1 MIFSLIP
8 DSDPRLHSRVPDF
21 DFDNPPT
28 DPVQLRAD
36 LLESMREHRG
46 AGLAANQCGLPYR
59 CFVAYDMNNEPFIA
73 FNPEI
78 KLEEGSQTDTEGCL
92 SFPGT
97 LLTVTRSM
105 GVHFVYQNE
114 NGMKKVFSF
123 SGFRA
128 RAVLHEIDHL
138 NGVVFTERA
147 DETPG

>member
-1 MIFSLIP
+1 MIFDLIP

-28 DPVQLRAD
+28 EPVQLFAD
-36 LLESMREHRG
+36 LVESMRRHHG

-59 CFVAYDMNNEPFIA
+59 CFVAYDGEEPFIA

-78 KLEEGSQTDTEGCL
+78 KLEVGSQTDTEGCL

-97 LLTVTRSM
+97 LLTVTRAM
-105 GVHFVYQNE
+105 GVSFIYRNE
-114 NGMKKVFSF
+114 IGLEITKTAV
-123 SGFRA
+123 GFRA

-138 NGVVFTERA
+138 NGVVFTERSTEA
-147 DETPG
+147 

>member
-1 MIFSLIP
+1 MIFDLIP

-28 DPVQLRAD
+28 DPVGLYAD
-36 LLESMREHRG
+36 MLESMRHHHG

-59 CFVAYDMNNEPFIA
+59 CFVAYDENSLPFIA

-78 KLEEGSQTDTEGCL
+78 KLEQGDQTDAEGCL

-97 LLTVTRSM
+97 VLTVSRSM
-105 GVHFVYQNE
+105 WVHFIYQNE
-114 NGMKKVFSF
+114 NGDKKVFSF
-123 SGFRA
+123 HGFRA
-128 RAVLHEIDHL
+128 RAALHEIDHL

-147 DETPG
+147 NAA